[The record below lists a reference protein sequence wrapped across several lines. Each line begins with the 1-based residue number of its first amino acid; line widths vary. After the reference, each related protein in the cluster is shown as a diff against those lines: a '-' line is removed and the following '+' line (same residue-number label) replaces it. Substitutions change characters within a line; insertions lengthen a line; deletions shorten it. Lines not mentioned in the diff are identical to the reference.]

1 MQNYLKSFVSGAM
14 ISNLDGNT
22 TMAGMN
28 RGTSSWGKLD
38 SRSQLGVKGARSVNV
53 CLALMERKDRE
64 VSSPKL

>member
-1 MQNYLKSFVSGAM
+1 
-14 ISNLDGNT
+14 
-22 TMAGMN
+22 MAGMN